1 LHTYTSTIGKLGIY
15 FAERRSS
22 YTDLT
27 NALRKARIPI
37 PVDKYLARSAFISAL
52 VAVAVLLSSCLIGI
66 PLSSTFGWV
75 VFLFTLPVSLVF
87 GGITYS
93 LLKYYPTFR
102 SGDMAAR
109 IDRSLPS
116 AITYL
121 YALSRG
127 GMELIEILES
137 LAKQR
142 RVYGGVADHVGY
154 IVRDIRYF
162 NIDIIQ
168 AMHDANDRCPSRHMR
183 DFLDGLIMV
192 LDSGGNLTEY
202 FRAKAAYYYE
212 RAEAD
217 QEEYLNSLGM
227 VAEGYITVFVAGP
240 LFLMTVLVVVG
251 MIDSTSIALLHA
263 LIYGLIP
270 GATAMC
276 VILLNTMAGSH
287 EESRSVPPSAVKQPN
302 VFAGIDVVHSEEDE
316 LFAQLERAE
325 AIKKY
330 KKFFRNPLKTFFEN
344 PGYVL
349 LLTVPVALIYVI
361 IDVYM
366 KGYLSLQ
373 PVIDTVTG
381 IADNASTM
389 AFPALHILDDVII
402 FGMFVLLV
410 PFTYFYEKRTR
421 RIKNIESEMPE
432 FLRRLASMNEAGLTL
447 TSSIR
452 ASLKS
457 RLGVL
462 DREIRRMWKDIEWGA
477 TTSEAMTR
485 FEERARTAMI
495 TRTITLIIK
504 ANEAVSD
511 IRKVLQIAAAD
522 AEAAHRLKQNR
533 FSNMAEYVMII
544 YLSFFVFL
552 FIVYVLAAHFITM
565 VPAGD
570 AAENLSEG
578 MTMLAQYDAD
588 RYILLMFHA
597 TLIQGFCSG
606 LVAGAMGS
614 GSAYSGLKHSLI
626 MVAIAYITFTQLGLA

>member
-1 LHTYTSTIGKLGIY
+1 MY
-15 FAERRSS
+15 FAKRRSS
-22 YTDLT
+22 YADFTT
-27 NALRKARIPI
+27 TLRRARIPL
-37 PVDKYLARSAFISAL
+37 PVDKYLARSALLSSL

-66 PLSSTFGWV
+66 LLYGTFGWM
-75 VFLFTLPVSLVF
+75 VFLFPLPVSLVF

-93 LLKYYPTFR
+93 LFKYYPTFR
-102 SGDMAAR
+102 SDNTAAR

-116 AITYL
+116 AITYM

-142 RVYGGVADHVGY
+142 HVYGGVADHVGY

-162 NIDIIQ
+162 NIDIIR

-192 LDSGGNLTEY
+192 LDTGGNLPEY

-240 LFLMTVLVVVG
+240 LFLMTILVVVG
-251 MIDSTSIALLHA
+251 MIDSTSITLLQA
-263 LIYGLIP
+263 LIYGMIP

-276 VILLNTMAGSH
+276 IVLLNIMAGSH
-287 EESRSVPPSAVKQPN
+287 EESSGTPSTAKQPDI
-302 VFAGIDVVHSEEDE
+302 FAGIEVVPSEEDE

-325 AIKKY
+325 AIGKY
-330 KKFFRNPLKTFFEN
+330 KKFFRKPLQAFFEN

-349 LLTVPVALIYVI
+349 LLTVPVALIYAL

-366 KGYLSLQ
+366 RGYLSLQ

-381 IADNASTM
+381 VADNASTM
-389 AFPALHILDDVII
+389 AFPAIHILDDVII
-402 FGMFVLLV
+402 FGTFVLLA
-410 PFTYFYEKRTR
+410 PFTYFYEKRAR
-421 RIKNIESEMPE
+421 RTKNIESEMPE

-477 TTSEAMTR
+477 TTSEAMAR
-485 FEERARTAMI
+485 FEARARTAMI

-522 AEAAHRLKQNR
+522 AEASHRLKQNR
-533 FSNMAEYVMII
+533 LGNMAEYVMII

-552 FIVYVLAAHFITM
+552 FIVYVLAAHFISM
-565 VPAGD
+565 VPVGD
-570 AAENLSEG
+570 ATENLSEG

-614 GSAYSGLKHSLI
+614 GSAYAGLKHSLI
-626 MVAIAYITFTQLGLA
+626 MVAIAYLTFTQLGLA

>member
-1 LHTYTSTIGKLGIY
+1 LYTYTSTIRKLGIY

-22 YTDLT
+22 YADLT
-27 NALRKARIPI
+27 TALRKAQIPL

-52 VAVAVLLSSCLIGI
+52 VAAAVLLSSCLIAI
-66 PLSSTFGWV
+66 PLYSMFGLV
-75 VFLFTLPVSLVF
+75 VFLFPLPVSLAF
-87 GGITYS
+87 GGITYV
-93 LLKYYPTFR
+93 LFKYYPTFR
-102 SGDMAAR
+102 SDNAASR

-116 AITYL
+116 AITYM

-162 NIDIIQ
+162 NIDIIR

-183 DFLDGLIMV
+183 DFLDGLILV

-202 FRAKAAYYYE
+202 FRAKAAYYYD

-217 QEEYLNSLGM
+217 QEDYLNSLGM

-240 LFLMTVLVVVG
+240 LFMMTVLVVVG
-251 MIDSTSIALLHA
+251 MIDSTSIILLQALV
-263 LIYGLIP
+263 YGLIP

-276 VILLNTMAGSH
+276 IILLNIMAGSQ
-287 EESRSVPPSAVKQPN
+287 EESRSIPSTAKQPD
-302 VFAGIDVVHSEEDE
+302 VFAGIEIVPSDEAE

-325 AIKKY
+325 AIGKY
-330 KKFFRNPLKTFFEN
+330 KKFFRNPLKAFFEN

-349 LLTVPVALIYVI
+349 LLTVPAALIYVL

-381 IADNASTM
+381 IASNASTM

-410 PFTYFYEKRTR
+410 PFTYFYEKHTR
-421 RIKNIESEMPE
+421 RIKNIEREMPE

-495 TRTITLIIK
+495 ARTITLIIK

-522 AEAAHRLKQNR
+522 AEAAYRLKQKL

-565 VPAGD
+565 VPVGD

-606 LVAGAMGS
+606 IVAGAMGS
-614 GSAYSGLKHSLI
+614 GSAYSGLKHSLV